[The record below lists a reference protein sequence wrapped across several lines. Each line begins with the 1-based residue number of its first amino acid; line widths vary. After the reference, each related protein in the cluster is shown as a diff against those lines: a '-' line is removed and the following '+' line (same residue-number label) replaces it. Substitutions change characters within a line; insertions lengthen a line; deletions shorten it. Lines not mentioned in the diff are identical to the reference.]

1 MFAFTESSVTQ
12 SDCPVRS
19 LSWMGRVSNP
29 TDQQQQEQQQQE
41 QQGEDQTIHHNQAQH
56 YSEGW
61 IANGNSQGV
70 VGVTYT
76 SSSST
81 SNTETDN
88 FKPFRTNFNLRGH
101 RTEVCRNAVEVI

>member
-19 LSWMGRVSNP
+19 LSWMERVSNP
-29 TDQQQQEQQQQE
+29 ADQQQQE
-41 QQGEDQTIHHNQAQH
+41 QQGEDRTVHHYQAQH
-56 YSEGW
+56 NSEGW

-76 SSSST
+76 SLSST

-101 RTEVCRNAVEVI
+101 RTEVCRNAVEVIW